1 MHQRTWKPWVVSG
14 AAMVVIAV
22 VAIVLLARPERV
34 HGKIMQLEGNTV
46 VVQDQ
51 DGVATRVTLGSTEG
65 LTVGMEV
72 EIDHYNADTM
82 TGDNAHVVPQ

>member
-22 VAIVLLARPERV
+22 VAIVLLARPEKV
-34 HGKIMQLEGNTV
+34 HGKIMHLEGNTV

-51 DGVATRVTLGSTEG
+51 DGVAARVTLGSTEG

-72 EIDHYNADTM
+72 EIENYNVDTM
-82 TGDNAHVVPQ
+82 TGDKAHVVPQ

>member
-1 MHQRTWKPWVVSG
+1 MHQHNWKPWVVSG
-14 AAMVVIAV
+14 AAIVVIAV
-22 VAIVLLARPERV
+22 VAIVLLSGPKSV

-46 VVQDQ
+46 IVRDQ
-51 DGVATRVTLGSTEG
+51 DGLTRRVTLGSAEG